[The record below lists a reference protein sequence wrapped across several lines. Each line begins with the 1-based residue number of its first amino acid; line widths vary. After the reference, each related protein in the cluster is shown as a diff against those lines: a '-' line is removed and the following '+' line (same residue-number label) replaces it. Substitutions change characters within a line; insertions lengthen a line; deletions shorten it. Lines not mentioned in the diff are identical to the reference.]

1 MTPRPDLSVLI
12 VSYNTCDRLARCLA
26 SLPKACAEHSYEV
39 IVADNASADGSLA
52 MLRRDWPDVAVVEMG
67 SNTGF
72 ARATNRAMGQA
83 QGRYVLLLNSDTEA
97 LPGSLDVLIAFLEAT
112 PSAGVAAPKLL
123 NADFTDQ
130 GTARAFPTAASAL
143 FGRKALL
150 TWVFPQ
156 NRWARRYMIG
166 RHRHST
172 APFRVDWVSGA
183 CLVVPRAVVERVGSL
198 DEGFFMYWE
207 DADWCRRISG
217 AGFSVY
223 CVPQARVIHHE
234 GQSERVFGGAAP
246 RRKPGR
252 PPRLVWVFHQSA
264 YRYFAKY
271 HAPQVWNPLRP
282 IAAIALAGRAALII
296 ATNELRPSSS
306 RSMAATRPGAAASV
320 PKAR

>member
-12 VSYNTCDRLARCLA
+12 VSYNTCDLLARCLA
-26 SLPKACAEHSYEV
+26 SLPKACAEHTYEV
-39 IVADNASADGSLA
+39 IVADNASADGSVG
-52 MLRRDWPDVAVVEMG
+52 MLRRDWPGVAVVEMG

-72 ARATNRAMGQA
+72 ARATNRAMAQA
-83 QGRYVLLLNSDTEA
+83 QGHHMLLLNSDTEA

-112 PSAGVAAPKLL
+112 PSTGVVAPQLL
-123 NADFTDQ
+123 NADLTDQ

-150 TWVFPQ
+150 TRVFPQ
-156 NRWARRYMIG
+156 NRWAQRYMIG
-166 RHRHST
+166 WQRRGT

-183 CLVVPRAVVERVGSL
+183 CLMMPRAVVERVGLL

-207 DADWCRRISG
+207 DADWCRRILR
-217 AGFSVY
+217 AGLSVY
-223 CVPQARVIHHE
+223 CVPEARVVHHE
-234 GQSERVFGGAAP
+234 GQSERVFGGEAP

-252 PPRLVWVFHQSA
+252 PPRLVWIFHQSA
-264 YRYFAKY
+264 YRYFVKH
-271 HAPQVWNPLRP
+271 HAPQAWNPLRP
-282 IAAIALAGRAALII
+282 IAAAALAGRAALII

-306 RSMAATRPGAAASV
+306 RSMATRPRAAASV